1 MWGGWN
7 AAGRKRVKTVAKLI
21 KDARDDPGNAALEQ
35 AALDRIRATHDIVA
49 RDAKRA
55 AGRGKKRR
63 AEEEPESDDEYDQI
77 EV

>member
-1 MWGGWN
+1 MGGWN
-7 AAGRKRVKTVAKLI
+7 SAGRKRVKAVTKLI

-35 AALDRIRATHDIVA
+35 AALDRIRTTHDIVA
-49 RDAKRA
+49 RDARRA

-63 AEEEPESDDEYDQI
+63 AEEEPESDDECDQI